1 MNKKVRLFA
10 AFKDLLGES
19 ELDINLEEGSTID
32 DVKEYLKSNYPQINH
47 LINISRFAVNMEYKS
62 TNEKLSDGDE
72 LSIIMPVSG
81 GAIYIVN

>member
-1 MNKKVRLFA
+1 MYIKVRLFA